1 MTIPTHTAPRRRAPK
16 RTVAFVAALAATALA
31 LTGCAGSAGATDP
44 TNVNPE
50 GEIVPREI
58 SWLLSRPADGGVI
71 TAMEQIADD
80 YAADHPGFS
89 LNLITTP
96 DRPSYVQKYETLAA
110 ANKLPELFDTD
121 ATPFAQKLA
130 TQGRMIDV
138 DALLTDLDLSDDY
151 REAALNY
158 QRFDDGSLY
167 MVPFEFQLEF
177 FWYNRALLDQ
187 AGVSVPATLD
197 DFPAMCEALRAK
209 GITPIA
215 LNGQDQWP
223 LERYMAYYPFRMAGP
238 EYVQDLKNGK
248 AKFSDPAGQAAAT
261 WLSSLGK
268 AGCFQEGFSSTGYAD
283 AQALFTSGRA
293 AVYNIGTWEL
303 NNLATDALNP
313 AIRDSV
319 DYFTLPTI
327 PNAVT
332 ADNEYVTPSGIGM
345 AVNASTYDP
354 LVRDFLAYA
363 LKNYPAVYAATG
375 ALSPTTA
382 ATTTIPANAT
392 ELFGRAVAQADGVGP
407 AIAMPWDTQL
417 DPATNTRLQ
426 QELTLLVQGDIT
438 PDEFISTMDAA
449 LAENN
454 R

>member
-1 MTIPTHTAPRRRAPK
+1 MSTPTRRRGFLAAAA
-16 RTVAFVAALAATALA
+16 TAAVAALV
-31 LTGCAGSAGATDP
+31 LTGCSGGAAGGADP
-44 TNVNPE
+44 TDVNPE

-71 TAMEQIADD
+71 TAMQQIADE
-80 YAADHPGFS
+80 YAEEHPGFS
-89 LNLITTP
+89 LNLVTTP

-130 TQGRMIDV
+130 QKGQMMDV
-138 DALLTDLDLSDDY
+138 DALLDDLGLSDTY

-177 FWYNRALLDQ
+177 FWYNKALLAD
-187 AGVSVPATLD
+187 AGVEVPATLD

-215 LNGQDQWP
+215 LDGQDQWP
-223 LERYMAYYPFRMAGP
+223 LERYMAYYPFRMVGP
-238 EYVQDLKNGK
+238 EYVQQLKSGD
-248 AKFSDPAGQAAAT
+248 ASFADPAGKAAAE
-261 WLSSLGK
+261 WLYSLGQ
-268 AGCFQEGFSSTGYAD
+268 AGCFQQGFSSTGYSD
-283 AQALFTSGRA
+283 AQALFTSGKA

-303 NNLATDALNP
+303 GNLATDALD
-313 AIRDSV
+313 AGVRDSV

-327 PNAVT
+327 DGAVT
-332 ADNEYVTPSGIGM
+332 NDNEYVTPSGIGM
-345 AVNASTYDP
+345 AVNAKTYDP
-354 LVRDFLAYA
+354 LVRDFLAFA
-363 LKNYPAVYAATG
+363 LERYPAVYAETG
-375 ALSPTTA
+375 ALSPTSDVE
-382 ATTTIPANAT
+382 TTIPDKAT
-392 ELFGRAVAQADGVGP
+392 DLYQRAVDQANDVGP
-407 AIAMPWDTQL
+407 KIAMPWDTQL

-438 PDEFISTMDAA
+438 PDEFIETMDAT
-449 LAENN
+449 LTENLDG
-454 R
+454 

>member
-1 MTIPTHTAPRRRAPK
+1 MFTTKRRRAFL
-16 RTVAFVAALAATALA
+16 AAAASAAAAALV
-31 LTGCAGSAGATDP
+31 LTGCAGAASGADP
-44 TNVNPE
+44 TDVDPE

-71 TAMEQIADD
+71 TAMQQIADE
-80 YAADHPGFS
+80 YADEHPGFS
-89 LNLITTP
+89 LNLVTTP
-96 DRPSYVQKYETLAA
+96 DRPSYIQKYETLAA

-130 TQGRMIDV
+130 NQGRMVDV
-138 DALLTDLDLSDDY
+138 ELLLDDLGLADEY

-177 FWYNRALLDQ
+177 FWYNSALFAD
-187 AGVSVPATLD
+187 AGVEVPATLD

-209 GITPIA
+209 GVTPIA
-215 LNGQDQWP
+215 LDGQDQWP

-238 EYVQDLKNGK
+238 EYVQDLKNGD
-248 AKFSDPAGQAAAT
+248 ASFADPAGTAAAE
-261 WLSSLGK
+261 WLYELGQ

-283 AQALFTSGRA
+283 AQALFTSGNA

-303 NNLATDALNP
+303 GNLATDTLDP
-313 AIRDSV
+313 AVRDSV

-327 PNAVT
+327 DGAVT
-332 ADNEYVTPSGIGM
+332 EDNEFVTPSGIGM
-345 AVNASTYDP
+345 AVNTRTYDP
-354 LVRDFLAYA
+354 LVRDFLAFA
-363 LKNYPAVYAATG
+363 LERYPEVYAATG
-375 ALSPTTA
+375 ALSPTTNVE
-382 ATTTIPANAT
+382 TTIPDNAT
-392 ELFGRAVAQADGVGP
+392 ELYARAVEQANEVG
-407 AIAMPWDTQL
+407 AKIAMPWDTQL

-438 PDEFISTMDAA
+438 PDEFIETMDAT
-449 LAENN
+449 LAENSDG
-454 R
+454 

>member
-1 MTIPTHTAPRRRAPK
+1 MSTTKRRRA
-16 RTVAFVAALAATALA
+16 FLAAAATAAAAALV
-31 LTGCAGSAGATDP
+31 LTGCAGASSSADP
-44 TNVNPE
+44 TDVDPE

-71 TAMEQIADD
+71 TAMEQIADE
-80 YAADHPGFS
+80 YADEHPGFS
-89 LNLITTP
+89 LNLVTTP
-96 DRPSYVQKYETLAA
+96 DRPSYIQKYETLAA

-130 TQGRMIDV
+130 GQNRMVDV
-138 DALLTDLDLSDDY
+138 EVLLDDLGLADEY

-177 FWYNRALLDQ
+177 FWYNSALFAD
-187 AGVSVPATLD
+187 AGVEVPATLD

-215 LNGQDQWP
+215 LDGQDQWP

-238 EYVQDLKNGK
+238 EYVQDLKNGD
-248 AKFSDPAGQAAAT
+248 AAFADPAGRAAAE
-261 WLSSLGK
+261 WLYELGQ

-283 AQALFTSGRA
+283 AQALFTSGKA

-303 NNLATDALNP
+303 SNLATEALDP
-313 AIRDSV
+313 AVRDSV

-327 PNAVT
+327 DGAVT
-332 ADNEYVTPSGIGM
+332 EDNEFVTPSGIGM
-345 AVNASTYDP
+345 AVNAQTYDP
-354 LVRDFLAYA
+354 LVRDFLAFA
-363 LKNYPAVYAATG
+363 LERYPEVYAATG
-375 ALSPTTA
+375 ALSPTTNVES
-382 ATTTIPANAT
+382 TIPDNAT
-392 ELFGRAVAQADGVGP
+392 ELYTRAVEQANEVG
-407 AIAMPWDTQL
+407 AKIAMPWDTQL

-438 PDEFISTMDAA
+438 PDEFIETMDAA
-449 LAENN
+449 LAENSHG
-454 R
+454 

>member
-1 MTIPTHTAPRRRAPK
+1 MATTHRRA
-16 RTVAFVAALAATALA
+16 ALVAAAAVTLALA
-31 LTGCAGSAGATDP
+31 LTGCGAVTGGVDP
-44 TNVNPE
+44 PDVDPE

-96 DRPSYVQKYETLAA
+96 ERPSYIQKYETLAA

-130 TQGRMIDV
+130 GQDRMIDV
-138 DALLTDLDLSDDY
+138 DALLDDLGVAADY

-167 MVPFEFQLEF
+167 MVPFEVQLEF
-177 FWYNRALLDQ
+177 FWYNTALFDD
-187 AGVSVPATLD
+187 AGVEVPATLD
-197 DFPAMCEALRAK
+197 DFPQMCQDLRAE

-215 LNGQDQWP
+215 LDGQDQWP

-238 EYVQDLKNGK
+238 EYVQDLKDGD
-248 AKFSDPAGQAAAT
+248 AAFADPAGRAAAE
-261 WLSSLGK
+261 WLYELGQ

-283 AQALFTSGRA
+283 AQALFTTGRA

-303 NNLATDALNP
+303 GNLATEALDP
-313 AIRDSV
+313 KVRDSV
-319 DYFTLPTI
+319 DYFTLPTTDG
-327 PNAVT
+327 AVT
-332 ADNEYVTPSGIGM
+332 ADDEYVTPSGIGM
-345 AVNASTYDP
+345 AVNAKTYDP
-354 LVRDFLAYA
+354 LVRDFLKFA
-363 LKNYPAVYAATG
+363 LERYPEIYAATG
-375 ALSPTTA
+375 ALSPTTSA
-382 ATTTIPANAT
+382 ETTIPDDAT
-392 ELFGRAVAQADGVGP
+392 KQYSRAIEQADEVGTQ
-407 AIAMPWDTQL
+407 IAMPWDTQL

-438 PDEFISTMDAA
+438 PDEFVETMDAS
-449 LAENN
+449 LEENSDG
-454 R
+454 

>member
-1 MTIPTHTAPRRRAPK
+1 MALRK
-16 RTVAFVAALAATALA
+16 RSAALLAAAVTTALA
-31 LTGCAGSAGATDP
+31 LTGCAGGAGGADP
-44 TNVNPE
+44 TDVDPE
-50 GEIVPREI
+50 GEVEPREI

-71 TAMEQIADD
+71 TAMEQIADE
-80 YAADHPGFS
+80 YAAEHPGFS

-96 DRPSYVQKYETLAA
+96 DRPSYIQKYETLAA

-130 TQGRMIDV
+130 SQDRMIDV
-138 DALLTDLDLSDDY
+138 DALLDDLGLAGEY
-151 REAALNY
+151 RDAALGY

-177 FWYNRALLDQ
+177 FWYNTALFEE

-197 DFPAMCEALRAK
+197 DFPQLCRDLRAQ

-215 LNGQDQWP
+215 LDGQDQWP

-238 EYVQDLKNGK
+238 EYVQDLKNGD
-248 AKFSDPAGQAAAT
+248 ASFADPAGVAAAE
-261 WLSSLGK
+261 WLSELGK

-283 AQALFTSGRA
+283 AQGLFTSGKA

-303 NNLATDALNP
+303 GNLATEALDP
-313 AIRDSV
+313 GVRDDV

-327 PNAVT
+327 DGAVT
-332 ADNEYVTPSGIGM
+332 TDDEYVTPSGIGM
-345 AVNASTYDP
+345 AVNAQTYDP
-354 LVRDFLAYA
+354 LVRDFLKFA
-363 LKNYPAVYAATG
+363 LERYPEIYAATG
-375 ALSPTTA
+375 ALSPTTTA
-382 ATTTIPANAT
+382 QTTIPADAT
-392 ELFGRAVAQADGVGP
+392 PLYSRAVEQADTVGP
-407 AIAMPWDTQL
+407 KIAMPWDTQL

-438 PDEFISTMDAA
+438 PEEFVTTMDTT
-449 LAENN
+449 LRENIDG
-454 R
+454 